1 MNDLTTHQYRKLLET
16 ALPVTADSDTT
27 EVQRETL
34 FTPGSHRSA
43 LEPDVTVVKGGRGV
57 GKTHWFKA
65 LMNADLREIAAKDYQ
80 LPRLLKVESLAG
92 YGSALVPAQYPST
105 RSLEKLTSSGVP
117 PVDIWTVVALKA
129 LGVPAVNNLDNWEA
143 RAAWIQKNQEE
154 VEVALADADQEAGR
168 NGITKLFL
176 FDALDRLHGNRQ
188 QADRLAGGILEFAL
202 NLRLTTRNL
211 RAKVFIR
218 HDMLE
223 SAQGN
228 FPDASK
234 LVSNATDL
242 TWSQVN
248 LYGLLFQHLGN
259 ADTTES
265 AMFRQIDPGWQ
276 ERNDRHIPPES
287 LVTDSNTQQQTFIRL
302 AGRFMGTNHRKGHTY
317 TWLPNHL
324 ADGNGQT
331 SPRSFLVAL
340 RTAAE
345 QTGSTHSTHEYAL
358 HWDAIKQGVQVAS
371 RTRVSEIQ
379 EDIRW
384 IKTAIDPLQG
394 LQVPIEQSD
403 VIARWSEV
411 KLSEMLANF
420 AEQPDD
426 DINVRTGPANP
437 NSYPKLIAELIGLG
451 LMTRRANGK
460 LDLPDVYRI
469 AFDLGRKGGVPR
481 VRT

>member
-1 MNDLTTHQYRKLLET
+1 MN
-16 ALPVTADSDTT
+16 P
-27 EVQRETL
+27 
-34 FTPGSHRSA
+34 
-43 LEPDVTVVKGGRGV
+43 
-57 GKTHWFKA
+57 
-65 LMNADLREIAAKDYQ
+65 DLREIAAKDYQ

-92 YGSALVPAQYPST
+92 YGSALAPTQYPST
-105 RSLEKLTSSGVP
+105 RALEKLTSAGVA

-129 LGVPAVNNLDNWEA
+129 LGVPAVNDLDSWES
-143 RAAWIQKNQEE
+143 RTSWLQENQEA
-154 VEVALADADQEAGR
+154 VEVALSDADQEAGKT
-168 NGITKLFL
+168 GTTKLFL
-176 FDALDRLHGNRQ
+176 FDALDRLHNNRR
-188 QADRLAGGILEFAL
+188 QADQLAGGILEFAL

-234 LVSNATDL
+234 LVSNAADL
-242 TWSQVN
+242 TWSQVS

-259 ADTTES
+259 ADTSE
-265 AMFRQIDPGWQ
+265 AALFRQAEPGWR
-276 ERNDRHIPPES
+276 ERNDRHVPPEP
-287 LVTDSNTQQQTFIRL
+287 LVTDSTTQQKTFIRL

-345 QTGSTHSTHEYAL
+345 RTGSTYSTHEFAL
-358 HWDAIKQGVQVAS
+358 HWDAIKRGVQVAS
-371 RTRVSEIQ
+371 QTRVSEIQ

-403 VIARWSEV
+403 VIARWTEV

-426 DINVRTGPANP
+426 EDDARTGPANP
-437 NSYPKLIAELIGLG
+437 NSYPKLITELIDLG